1 MSKIDDFFLG
11 YLIKSVSKEN
21 ILSCV
26 STFKENKKIS
36 IMICFSINR
45 YC

>member
-26 STFKENKKIS
+26 STFKENKR
-36 IMICFSINR
+36 FL
-45 YC
+45 